1 MPKFFGYY
9 EKILQKNGKAAPYL
23 LGKKICYADLSLFQM
38 VEGLRYAFPH
48 TMAKIEPTIPRP
60 IALHDHVAA
69 RPWLKK
75 YLAHRAAWRS
85 IPTGSSATIPS
96 STKVRITTTIYRRDS
111 ASSRNGIR
119 RDLEGFDNRDT
130 DGRFGNISDGARRG
144 FDEIDNRSI

>member
-60 IALHDHVAA
+60 IALHDRVAA
-69 RPWLKK
+69 RPRLKK
-75 YLAHRAAWRS
+75 YLASPRRLVFN
-85 IPTGSSATIPS
+85 TI
-96 STKVRITTTIYRRDS
+96 
-111 ASSRNGIR
+111 GIFR
-119 RDLEGFDNRDT
+119 HYPELDEG
-130 DGRFGNISDGARRG
+130 
-144 FDEIDNRSI
+144 